1 MKAIITVVIL
11 ALLGWGV
18 YALMNKDEVANPS
31 STVEEGQNEEQGSPI
46 SATPVAPVV
55 KEFAVSGK
63 NFSFTPLAMEV
74 NVGDRVK
81 ITFTNQGGN
90 HDLVVDG
97 YNVRTKVLGGSQSE
111 TIEFVA
117 DKAGSFEYYCSVGTH
132 RQMGMKGTLVVK

>member
-31 STVEEGQNEEQGSPI
+31 STVEEGQNEEQGSPV
-46 SATPVAPVV
+46 STTPVAPVV

-63 NFSFTPLAMEV
+63 NFSFTPASMEV

-97 YNVRTKVLGGSQSE
+97 YNIRTKVLGASQSE

-117 DKAGSFEYYCSVGTH
+117 DKAGNFEYYCSVGTH